1 MILVKEDISLKP
13 DIREFIAEL
22 DTGVLENLMDVHSAS
37 RLQAGMDI
45 QEVVIQLNHG
55 SMLFALDLLNL
66 YHDWLMEHL
75 QLDTKQ

>member
-66 YHDWLMEHL
+66 YHDWLMER
-75 QLDTKQ
+75 LDKDALT

>member
-1 MILVKEDISLKP
+1 LKVNIQ
-13 DIREFIAEL
+13 DFIEEL
-22 DTGVLENLMDVHSAS
+22 DTGILEDLMNLHSAS
-37 RLQAGMDI
+37 RLHADMDI

>member
-45 QEVVIQLNHG
+45 QDVVIQLNHG

-66 YHDWLMEHL
+66 YHDWLMER
-75 QLDTKQ
+75 LDKDALT